1 VSGVETLAPPF
12 VFRLTWLGF
21 VGQQLTSLLLELFPS
36 LRIITTDIVEP
47 PRSIDDE
54 KRLKVVK
61 ADLGD
66 LSQVKKLFEGETI
79 GGVYALQ

>member
-1 VSGVETLAPPF
+1 
-12 VFRLTWLGF
+12 
-21 VGQQLTSLLLELFPS
+21 

-47 PRSIDDE
+47 PKLIDDA